1 MTSRAQILAR
11 VKENQPELK
20 PLPPAELILSEN
32 WGKTPDKAQ
41 QQPASAN
48 AGQTLRNLEQF
59 RSVLTT
65 IGGALIEVPGY
76 GEILEYLK
84 EHYQA
89 EQRIISTLPELS
101 SITEPGWENDDPHS
115 LENVDL
121 AIISAHFGVAE
132 NAALWITEDLMQQRV
147 VPFICQQLA
156 VVVSK
161 NEILATMHDAYT
173 RIGEAEYGFGAFI
186 AGPSKTA
193 DIEQS
198 LVLGAH
204 GPKGMTVFL
213 IG

>member
-1 MTSRAQILAR
+1 M
-11 VKENQPELK
+11 
-20 PLPPAELILSEN
+20 
-32 WGKTPDKAQ
+32 
-41 QQPASAN
+41 
-48 AGQTLRNLEQF
+48 RNLEQF

-76 GEILEYLK
+76 GEVLEYLK
-84 EHYQA
+84 NITRLNSASYLH
-89 EQRIISTLPELS
+89 LPELS
-101 SITEPGWENDDPHS
+101 SITEPGWENEDPHS

-121 AIISAHFGVAE
+121 AIITAHFGVAE

-161 NEILATMHDAYT
+161 NEILATIHDAYT
-173 RIGEAEYGFGAFI
+173 RIGEAEYGFGTFI

-198 LVLGAH
+198 LVLGALR
-204 GPKGMTVFL
+204 P
-213 IG
+213 

>member
-1 MTSRAQILAR
+1 MSSRAAILAS
-11 VKENQPELK
+11 VKANQPEATT
-20 PLPPAELILSEN
+20 LPPADLVLSDTWGESYRNSGNSNIEL
-32 WGKTPDKAQ
+32 
-41 QQPASAN
+41 
-48 AGQTLRNLEQF
+48 F
-59 RSVLTT
+59 RTVLTT
-65 IGGALIEVPGY
+65 IGGALIEVADHEAIKSY
-76 GEILEYLK
+76 IK
-84 EHYQA
+84 EHYPGD
-89 EQRIISTLPELS
+89 QRIISTLPELNEV
-101 SITEPGWENDDPHS
+101 TEQGWESADPHD

-121 AIISAHFGVAE
+121 AILQAHFGVAE
-132 NAALWITEDLMQQRV
+132 NAALWLTEDLMQQRA

-161 NEILATMHDAYT
+161 NGILTTMHEAYA

-213 IG
+213 LA